1 MVDNLR
7 TGSILLPTGVFLI
20 FMKTGA
26 CHHFSPQGMTRRS
39 LLQGTACG
47 FGSLALNAL
56 AAPEMSVSGP
66 AHFPARAKRVI
77 LPFLHGG
84 ASQVDSFDHK
94 PRLAAEHGRPLPFKP
109 LANLDPTKDGKVGKV
124 FASPWK
130 FRREGQNGNWVSDLW
145 PHLGKQIDDLCFIK
159 SMETLGTS
167 HGQTVSM
174 LHTGADSLVRPSL
187 GAWAS
192 YGLGSENASLPG
204 FISIAPPRGHS
215 GPRNFGSAFLPA
227 KHGGTVIGHAT
238 MDAGKE
244 AHIRYFER
252 PVAGDRVRQRELG
265 FLQKMNAAHLER
277 SGGRDAQIEGVI
289 ASYEMA
295 FRMQGVAPD
304 LLNLSD
310 EPDHI
315 RSLYGLKKNHTA
327 EFGSRCLL
335 ARRFCEA
342 GVRFVQVS
350 TPYVWDHN
358 PAGFTIWMAGAGV
371 KAGHSHGSMD
381 DYGYYAEQDKV
392 HLHDLHAT
400 LLHMIGLDHER
411 LTYRYGGRD
420 FRLTDVYGQVVREV
434 LS

>member
-1 MVDNLR
+1 
-7 TGSILLPTGVFLI
+7 
-20 FMKTGA
+20 
-26 CHHFSPQGMTRRS
+26 
-39 LLQGTACG
+39 
-47 FGSLALNAL
+47 
-56 AAPEMSVSGP
+56 MSVSGS
-66 AHFPARAKRVI
+66 AHFPGRAKRVI

-84 ASQVDSFDHK
+84 VSQADSFDHK
-94 PRLAAEHGRPLPFKP
+94 PRLATEHGRPLPFKP
-109 LANLDPTKDGKVGKV
+109 LANLDATKDGKMGKV
-124 FASPWK
+124 FASLRK
-130 FRREGQNGNWVSDLW
+130 FRRAGQSGNSVSDVW

-159 SMETLGTS
+159 AMETLGTS
-167 HGQTVSM
+167 HGQAVRM
-174 LHTGADSLVRPSL
+174 LHTRTDRLVRPSL

-192 YGLGSENASLPG
+192 YGGGSENASLPG
-204 FISIAPPRGHS
+204 FISIAPPRGHG

-227 KHGGTVIGHAT
+227 KHGGTAIGHAT
-238 MDAGKE
+238 IDVGKE
-244 AHIRYFER
+244 AHIRYLER
-252 PVAGDRVRQRELG
+252 PLDGDRLRQRELG
-265 FLQKMNAAHLER
+265 FLQELNAAHLER
-277 SGGRDAQIEGVI
+277 SGGSDAHIEGVI

-315 RSLYGLKKNHTA
+315 RSLYGLEKNHTA

>member
-39 LLQGTACG
+39 FLQGTACG
-47 FGSLALNAL
+47 FDSLPLNAL
-56 AAPEMSVSGP
+56 PTQEMSVSGS

-84 ASQVDSFDHK
+84 VSQVDSFDHT

-109 LANLDPTKDGKVGKV
+109 LANLDPTKDGKMGKV
-124 FASPWK
+124 FAYPRK
-130 FRREGQNGNWVSDLW
+130 FRRAGQSGNWVSDLW
-145 PHLGKQIDDLCFIK
+145 PHVGKQIDDLFFIK

-187 GAWAS
+187 GARAS
-192 YGLGSENASLPG
+192 
-204 FISIAPPRGHS
+204 H
-215 GPRNFGSAFLPA
+215 
-227 KHGGTVIGHAT
+227 
-238 MDAGKE
+238 
-244 AHIRYFER
+244 
-252 PVAGDRVRQRELG
+252 EL
-265 FLQKMNAAHLER
+265 
-277 SGGRDAQIEGVI
+277 
-289 ASYEMA
+289 A

-304 LLNLSD
+304 LLKLPD

-315 RSLYGLKKNHTA
+315 RSPYGLEKNHTA
-327 EFGSRCLL
+327 EFGSRCLP

-350 TPYVWDHN
+350 PPYVWDHN
-358 PAGFTIWMAGAGV
+358 PASFTIWLAGAGV
-371 KAGHSHGSMD
+371 KAGHRHGSTD
-381 DYGYYAEQDKV
+381 DCDYYAEQDKV
-392 HLHDLHAT
+392 PLHDLRAP
-400 LLHMIGLDHER
+400 LLHLTGLDHER
-411 LTYRYGGRD
+411 LTCRYGGRD